1 MAVSLKIEEFFKYFF
16 TTIKKGKFLLI
27 KGIAIAI
34 LTSIISII
42 SNLLGVYELTYLNA
56 FLSLNYFATML
67 AFGVSQGTNII
78 VNQNI
83 SIKGRVEKSVKMGF
97 ELILI
102 LAGVI
107 TTILAIFPRFFMET
121 ITSFVPNNYTF
132 YYIMC
137 AYFFFSCL
145 VGYLEDTLDQL
156 KIFKLSFLSTSI
168 SYIFVIVGFLLL
180 YFIGVFLLNYIAI
193 VYVLSGVL
201 LFVLYYVVLLKRSGF
216 NINVFKFVPISFTK
230 KQWTILI
237 SNFFV
242 EVIWEVGY
250 FATSIYLLR
259 TSDMLFNTYS
269 YLENV
274 LDILN
279 CFFASYRVICAIEIT
294 RALGK
299 DNFNEAK
306 LHAKNLLLGT
316 LVLYIFYVIFSL
328 LLIYPIALGV
338 NDEYFSAMFYV
349 LPCYV
354 IIHLFRFFSWV
365 LSSYM
370 LRLGGKNNL
379 IISICSASYTI
390 WCVILCFISNYL
402 PSNTY
407 FVYFMIALPDIIFTV
422 LYLILYKRG
431 KWLNNIQNDPNL
443 LSNKIKC
450 FIFDFDDTL
459 YYDVSWKNW
468 NKERNEWV
476 RNHFGNYSDKEFAD
490 LLQDIIGKKHI
501 ESGQDIIKLF
511 IKTEGSSKSFNDWRY
526 SVSGVMSEEKK
537 KGKSV
542 PKSEI
547 KKFRKQCNRL
557 NGKMFIVSNSTLL
570 DIKTFMEYYKMDRT
584 LFDGIF
590 VNTYPAEDIT
600 KEHIYKEIVD
610 KNKFKPDEVMVIG
623 NSYKADIL
631 PAKKLKMHT
640 FLCKDGFTYDEV
652 VD

>member
-1 MAVSLKIEEFFKYFF
+1 MAVSLKIKEFFKYFF
-16 TTIKKGKFLLI
+16 TTIKRGKFLLI

-121 ITSFVPNNYTF
+121 ITSFVPNDYTF

-279 CFFASYRVICAIEIT
+279 CFFGSYRVICAIEIT

-299 DNFNEAK
+299 DKFDEAK

-338 NDEYFSAMFYV
+338 NDGYFSAMFYV

-476 RNHFGNYSDKEFAD
+476 RNHFGNYSDK
-490 LLQDIIGKKHI
+490 
-501 ESGQDIIKLF
+501 
-511 IKTEGSSKSFNDWRY
+511 
-526 SVSGVMSEEKK
+526 
-537 KGKSV
+537 
-542 PKSEI
+542 
-547 KKFRKQCNRL
+547 
-557 NGKMFIVSNSTLL
+557 
-570 DIKTFMEYYKMDRT
+570 
-584 LFDGIF
+584 
-590 VNTYPAEDIT
+590 
-600 KEHIYKEIVD
+600 
-610 KNKFKPDEVMVIG
+610 
-623 NSYKADIL
+623 
-631 PAKKLKMHT
+631 
-640 FLCKDGFTYDEV
+640 
-652 VD
+652 